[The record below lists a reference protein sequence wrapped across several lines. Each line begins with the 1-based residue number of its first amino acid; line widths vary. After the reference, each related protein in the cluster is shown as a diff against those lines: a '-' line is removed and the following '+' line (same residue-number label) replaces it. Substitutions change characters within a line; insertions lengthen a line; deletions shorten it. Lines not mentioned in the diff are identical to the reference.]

1 MGLRSRWHRA
11 RSTLRRQLRPGHH
24 PRQPASV
31 FPDDYCHLLVVVA
44 QLTITGL
51 HELSEARIL
60 PSSKTEMAI
69 IGPVVKNDILFFI
82 TILALAAVM
91 MLMEWRNAD
100 SQNRRTRRRRP
111 PQARWSARASVSG

>member
-11 RSTLRRQLRPGHH
+11 RSTLRRQLRPGTIRVNL
-24 PRQPASV
+24 RQFFQMTTV
-31 FPDDYCHLLVVVA
+31 ILLVVVA

-69 IGPVVKNDILFFI
+69 IGPVVKNDIFSSSPSWPL
-82 TILALAAVM
+82 
-91 MLMEWRNAD
+91 
-100 SQNRRTRRRRP
+100 P
-111 PQARWSARASVSG
+111 PS